1 MPLIL
6 SFLVRVLLL
15 LAGLAVAASMLVV
28 FAIVLAAWG
37 LRAAWARLAG
47 RPVARF
53 GMPAGASSA
62 FEAMMRRA
70 RAPQAS
76 RTPRADAAA
85 GPRRRVADVT
95 DVQPRPPA

>member
-6 SFLVRVLLL
+6 NFILRVLLL
-15 LAGLAVAASMLVV
+15 LAGLALAACMLVV
-28 FAIVLAAWG
+28 FAFVLAAWS
-37 LRAAWARLAG
+37 LRAAWARLTG

-70 RAPQAS
+70 QAPQGS

-85 GPRRRVADVT
+85 GPRRRAADVT
-95 DVQPRPPA
+95 DVQPRPPG